1 MTSTADALQ
10 QRLSEL
16 ESHLEQ
22 ENPVLLNVVQ
32 SFRALDRVAYRMGL
46 MESNQSFATQIP
58 WWPLIS
64 ILGTFS
70 SGKSTFMGIL

>member
-1 MTSTADALQ
+1 MPSTAEAVQ
-10 QRLSEL
+10 QRLHEL

-22 ENPVLLNVVQ
+22 ENPVLLNAVQ
-32 SFRALDRVAYRMGL
+32 SFRVIDQVAYRTHL
-46 MESNQSFATQIP
+46 LDTNQSFATQIP

-70 SGKSTFMGIL
+70 AGKSDRKSVV